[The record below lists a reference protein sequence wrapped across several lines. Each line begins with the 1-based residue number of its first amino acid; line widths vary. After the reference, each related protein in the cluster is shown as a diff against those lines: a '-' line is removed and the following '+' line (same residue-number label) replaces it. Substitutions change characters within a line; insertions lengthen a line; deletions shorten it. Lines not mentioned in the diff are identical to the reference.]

1 MQLLDVARRKMLHQQ
16 HLLKEAEL
24 HRLDDEIRK
33 KVRPTLPSKQKRIL
47 RSLQADERKDVLDSG
62 IKSAELKSLELET
75 QTKILENVKL
85 SLSHRFSESIS
96 NLANASIANYQAI
109 QWCCI

>member
-33 KVRPTLPSKQKRIL
+33 KVCSFFFY
-47 RSLQADERKDVLDSG
+47 
-62 IKSAELKSLELET
+62 LKI
-75 QTKILENVKL
+75 QTFLHFI
-85 SLSHRFSESIS
+85 
-96 NLANASIANYQAI
+96 
-109 QWCCI
+109 

>member
-33 KVRPTLPSKQKRIL
+33 KVRSFSSIEN
-47 RSLQADERKDVLDSG
+47 D
-62 IKSAELKSLELET
+62 LKSPFLG
-75 QTKILENVKL
+75 
-85 SLSHRFSESIS
+85 
-96 NLANASIANYQAI
+96 
-109 QWCCI
+109 

>member
-33 KVRPTLPSKQKRIL
+33 KVTFKFVFLTLVNRIIVFRQKN
-47 RSLQADERKDVLDSG
+47 E
-62 IKSAELKSLELET
+62 
-75 QTKILENVKL
+75 KIP
-85 SLSHRFSESIS
+85 
-96 NLANASIANYQAI
+96 
-109 QWCCI
+109 

>member
-33 KVRPTLPSKQKRIL
+33 KVCYFYLISKEYFILLFLVLYRQKNG
-47 RSLQADERKDVLDSG
+47 K
-62 IKSAELKSLELET
+62 T
-75 QTKILENVKL
+75 
-85 SLSHRFSESIS
+85 F
-96 NLANASIANYQAI
+96 
-109 QWCCI
+109 

>member
-33 KVRPTLPSKQKRIL
+33 KVCLFFYLINKTFIYF
-47 RSLQADERKDVLDSG
+47 
-62 IKSAELKSLELET
+62 I
-75 QTKILENVKL
+75 
-85 SLSHRFSESIS
+85 
-96 NLANASIANYQAI
+96 
-109 QWCCI
+109 

>member
-33 KVRPTLPSKQKRIL
+33 KVFIIYFISIFNKFRCSIL
-47 RSLQADERKDVLDSG
+47 G
-62 IKSAELKSLELET
+62 
-75 QTKILENVKL
+75 
-85 SLSHRFSESIS
+85 
-96 NLANASIANYQAI
+96 
-109 QWCCI
+109 

>member
-33 KVRPTLPSKQKRIL
+33 KVCYILHSKQKNIYAFLSGRRTKRCL
-47 RSLQADERKDVLDSG
+47 RFR
-62 IKSAELKSLELET
+62 
-75 QTKILENVKL
+75 
-85 SLSHRFSESIS
+85 H
-96 NLANASIANYQAI
+96 
-109 QWCCI
+109 

>member
-33 KVRPTLPSKQKRIL
+33 KVDDIS
-47 RSLQADERKDVLDSG
+47 SFENRK
-62 IKSAELKSLELET
+62 IFT
-75 QTKILENVKL
+75 C
-85 SLSHRFSESIS
+85 FF
-96 NLANASIANYQAI
+96 
-109 QWCCI
+109 

>member
-33 KVRPTLPSKQKRIL
+33 KVCLQYFKQCQIF
-47 RSLQADERKDVLDSG
+47 RK
-62 IKSAELKSLELET
+62 
-75 QTKILENVKL
+75 
-85 SLSHRFSESIS
+85 
-96 NLANASIANYQAI
+96 
-109 QWCCI
+109 

>member
-33 KVRPTLPSKQKRIL
+33 KVFVPLALISIKLRATL
-47 RSLQADERKDVLDSG
+47 
-62 IKSAELKSLELET
+62 
-75 QTKILENVKL
+75 L
-85 SLSHRFSESIS
+85 SFTPGE
-96 NLANASIANYQAI
+96 
-109 QWCCI
+109 

>member
-33 KVRPTLPSKQKRIL
+33 KVLPLRPSSRSNREQLSPS
-47 RSLQADERKDVLDSG
+47 G
-62 IKSAELKSLELET
+62 
-75 QTKILENVKL
+75 
-85 SLSHRFSESIS
+85 
-96 NLANASIANYQAI
+96 
-109 QWCCI
+109 